1 MLITMSEK
9 DIQRFKVLTD
19 VREKRLRQVD
29 AAIILNLS
37 ARLVNKLVSLGAQSL
52 TQAARGRPSNRR
64 YSEHFRIEILKLIR
78 EHYSDFSPT
87 FTMEKL
93 TERHNLSVSK
103 ETLRQ
108 WMIADGLWLP
118 HSQRK
123 PRVYQPRYRRDCLGE
138 LIQIDGSHHDWFEGH
153 SDKCCLLVFI
163 DDATGRL
170 MNLRFSETE
179 SAFDYMLTTREY
191 LNTGAC

>member
-1 MLITMSEK
+1 MSEK
-9 DIQRFKVLTD
+9 DIHRFKVLTD

-37 ARLVNKLVSLGAQSL
+37 ARHIRRLVNKLVSLGAQSL
-52 TQAARGRPSNRR
+52 THAARGRPSNRR

-87 FTMEKL
+87 FALEKL

-138 LIQIDGSHHDWFEGH
+138 LIQIDGSHHDWFEGR

-170 MNLRFSETE
+170 MNLRFSV
-179 SAFDYMLTTREY
+179 
-191 LNTGAC
+191 